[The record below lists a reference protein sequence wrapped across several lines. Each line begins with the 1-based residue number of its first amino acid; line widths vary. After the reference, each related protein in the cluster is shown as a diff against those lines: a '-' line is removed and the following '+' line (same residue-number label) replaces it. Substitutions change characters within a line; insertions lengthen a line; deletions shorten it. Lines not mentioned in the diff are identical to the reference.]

1 MTRAV
6 SSQIINVLSLAK
18 KGVSDLWRPPLV
30 DGKGSQSRT
39 VGRML
44 SIEAAQRHGWLDR
57 EGKLTENGE
66 TVLAEQESRAAAQE
80 RFFQRQGR
88 LASTRWEKGYRS
100 HGLWRGDTRLGC
112 ISLGPPQLWDG
123 TYAWSVDNHGPA
135 GETQKL
141 ADAKRAVEDAVAFPL
156 EAHA

>member
-6 SSQIINVLSLAK
+6 SSQIINVLTLAK

-57 EGKLTENGE
+57 AGKLTEAGE
-66 TVLAEQESRAAAQE
+66 QVLAEQEARAAAQA
-80 RFFQRQGR
+80 RFFQRQAR
-88 LASTRWEKGYRS
+88 LANTRWEKGYRS
-100 HGLWRGDTRLGC
+100 HGLWRGDTRLGYVG
-112 ISLGPPQLWDG
+112 LGPANLWDG
-123 TYAWSVDNHGPA
+123 TYSWGVDNHGPT
-135 GETQKL
+135 GEAKKL
-141 ADAKRAVEDAVAFPL
+141 AEAKRLVEDAVAFP
-156 EAHA
+156 EDRA

>member
-6 SSQIINVLSLAK
+6 SSQIINVLTLAK

-57 EGKLTENGE
+57 AGKLTEAGE
-66 TVLAEQESRAAAQE
+66 VVLAEQESRAAAQE
-80 RFFQRQGR
+80 RFFQRQAR
-88 LASTRWEKGYRS
+88 LANTRWEKGYRS
-100 HGLWRGDTRLGC
+100 HGLWRGDTRLGVVD
-112 ISLGPPQLWDG
+112 LGPAHLWDG
-123 TYAWSVDNHGPA
+123 TYTWAVDNHGPS
-135 GETQKL
+135 GEAKKL
-141 ADAKRAVEDAVAFPL
+141 AEAKRLVEDAVAFP
-156 EAHA
+156 EDRS